1 MAVSSFSKSVF
12 PTSQVRQVRGSSLKR
27 MPGRDDAK
35 PQRRSGST
43 PRGGSKS
50 SARSRGGVNPREGTS
65 RDGASAR
72 STPRR
77 ANATPN
83 RTRRSDGDLRRT
95 EPQTEA
101 AKRRAAVRA
110 RGGGVARDPKASVAP
125 APPVKSAP
133 ETWIDEGPVERDVR
147 NRARGAIDRARAPR
161 RLPKGAGSF
170 LDEGTMRDVAR
181 VTDPRRTEKLVAKL
195 AVAKVALE
203 RERYAEAKRV
213 ARSLLK
219 ELSGLA
225 AVHEIIGLASYRL
238 GQWRDATAA
247 LEMSRHMHEKVEHL
261 PILAD
266 CYRAQRRWSEVD
278 AIWTDLKQQSPAPDV
293 MAEGRIVVAGS
304 LADRGDIQG
313 AIELMRKSISTPR
326 RVREYHLRQ
335 WYVLADLYDRAGD
348 IQRAREFFSRVA
360 AHDPEFA
367 DVRDRLA
374 GI

>member
-1 MAVSSFSKSVF
+1 M
-12 PTSQVRQVRGSSLKR
+12 
-27 MPGRDDAK
+27 
-35 PQRRSGST
+35 
-43 PRGGSKS
+43 
-50 SARSRGGVNPREGTS
+50 
-65 RDGASAR
+65 
-72 STPRR
+72 
-77 ANATPN
+77 
-83 RTRRSDGDLRRT
+83 
-95 EPQTEA
+95 
-101 AKRRAAVRA
+101 RA

-326 RVREYHLRQ
+326 RVR
-335 WYVLADLYDRAGD
+335 
-348 IQRAREFFSRVA
+348 
-360 AHDPEFA
+360 
-367 DVRDRLA
+367 
-374 GI
+374 